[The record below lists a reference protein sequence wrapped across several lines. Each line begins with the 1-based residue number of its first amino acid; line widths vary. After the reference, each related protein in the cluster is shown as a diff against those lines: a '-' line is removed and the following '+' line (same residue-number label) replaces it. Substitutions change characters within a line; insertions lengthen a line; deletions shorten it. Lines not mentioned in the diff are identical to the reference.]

1 MPGAGEEERYGMTEK
16 TIHVPGFSIGTA
28 EDRKGLTGVTVILAP
43 EGGAV
48 AGVDVRGCGPGTRET
63 DLLRPEKTVEKI
75 HAVVLSGGSA
85 FGLEASCGVMSYLR
99 DQGVGFPVGP
109 VHVPI
114 VCGAVLFDLLIG
126 DARAYPDIA
135 MGRLAAERA
144 GKTFPV
150 GCAGAGMGATV
161 GKFLGAERSMKSGA
175 GYREYHLD
183 TGLYVGAYMAVN
195 ACGEVYEGE
204 EILAGIRGDDGTS
217 FIPTGDLLMKGLQRH
232 MEGANTTIG
241 CIMTNARLTKAQ
253 CQAVAGMAHDGMAR
267 AIRPVH
273 TSMDGDTLF
282 VMASGM
288 VEAAVDTVGYMAE
301 EAVQHAIYDAVFA
314 AEGAGG
320 LPARKDLA
328 VPSGEK

>member
-1 MPGAGEEERYGMTEK
+1 MTERD
-16 TIHVPGFSIGTA
+16 IHVPGFRIGTA
-28 EDRKGLTGVTVILAP
+28 EDREGLTGVTVILAP
-43 EGGAV
+43 EGGAA

-99 DQGVGFPVGP
+99 EQGVGFPVGP

-126 DARAYPDIA
+126 KAEAYPDLA

-144 GKTFPV
+144 GTRFPV
-150 GCAGAGMGATV
+150 GCTGAGTGATV
-161 GKFLGAERSMKSGA
+161 GKFLGAGRAMKSGA
-175 GYREYHLD
+175 GYKEYSLN

-195 ACGEVYEGE
+195 ACGEVYDDTG
-204 EILAGIRGDDGTS
+204 ILAGIIGDDGKS
-217 FIPTGDLLMKGLQRH
+217 FMPTGDLLMHGAQRH

-241 CIMTNARLTKAQ
+241 CIVTNAKLTKAQ

-282 VMASGM
+282 VMASGS
-288 VEAAVDTVGYMAE
+288 VEAEVDTVGYMAE
-301 EAVQHAIYDAVFA
+301 EAVRHAIYDAVRSA
-314 AEGAGG
+314 AGAGG
-320 LPARKDLA
+320 RPARADL
-328 VPSGEK
+328 ELD